1 MGIYRN
7 TIEKTLKSEQSYIC
21 QSGPF
26 ILVAIQQ
33 YIEIGAK
40 SGPFTFNH
48 YAPLWQFVLQQETK
62 SEYDH

>member
-7 TIEKTLKSEQSYIC
+7 TIEKTLKKRTKLYPSKR
-21 QSGPF
+21 PF
-26 ILVAIQQ
+26 TLVAIQQ
-33 YIEIGAK
+33 YIEIGVK